1 MAKPTPLETLQARQL
16 LAYLEQ
22 ILEPNLFMEAA
33 NPVIPEPTGLPPYI
47 QAHLNVL
54 KNPQSARPAK
64 IAALRALFK
73 IKGGQE
79 P

>member
-1 MAKPTPLETLQARQL
+1 MPPTPLETLLARQL
-16 LAYLEQ
+16 LTYLEQ
-22 ILEPNLFMEAA
+22 ILEPTLFPEAQ
-33 NPVIPEPTGLPPYI
+33 NPVIPEPQNLPPTL

-54 KNPQSARPAK
+54 KNPNAARPAK